1 MSQAQIDATALYCWL
16 LEFEKPKITGVRL
29 FEKERATA
37 AAHLLREQLLI
48 RTESV
53 EWLLCPD
60 CGEMARVLPQVTE
73 GNITLNCPECDEV
86 EAPVHSREIYQA
98 SLPKLVNSLLNGL
111 NLSLQGMK
119 PIVPDRVWHLGT
131 TEEKRGQLTT
141 WYFARSLSELSIAQR
156 LREHIGLEKTTQSCV
171 ILTSSQVPLPMGSPL
186 AGFDVRPL
194 FSMGRVGQSR
204 FEFFGDRLS
213 MPARQIIEEAA
224 FNTTLRYVETEAKVM
239 MDGKTFS
246 LDPSQRALLLALIQ
260 AIDHE
265 LGKDTLK
272 AACGSQAQ
280 RFSPIKCFDRNENT
294 QSVYHRFISY
304 LKDDQLYAL
313 SIPEED
319 SDWLF

>member
-1 MSQAQIDATALYCWL
+1 MSQAQVDATALYCWL
-16 LEFEKPKITGVRL
+16 LEFEKPKITGTQL
-29 FEKERATA
+29 FEKERAAA

-60 CGEMARVLPQVTE
+60 CGEMARVLPQVTD
-73 GNITLNCPECDEV
+73 GTISIKCPECEEV

-98 SLPKLVNSLLNGL
+98 SLPRLVNGLLTG
-111 NLSLQGMK
+111 LSLSTQGMK
-119 PIVPDRVWHLGT
+119 PIVPDRVWRLGT

-141 WYFARSLSELSIAQR
+141 WYFARSLSELSIAQL

-171 ILTSSQVPLPMGSPL
+171 ILTSSQLPLPLGSPL

-204 FEFFGDRLS
+204 FEFFGDRQP

-224 FNTTLRYVETEAKVM
+224 FNTTLRYVETEAKVYV
-239 MDGKTFS
+239 DGTAYP
-246 LDPSQRALLLALIQ
+246 LDRTQQLILLALIRST
-260 AIDHE
+260 DHE
-265 LGKDTLK
+265 LDKEALK

-280 RFSPIKCFDRNENT
+280 KFSPSRCFDKFEETRN
-294 QSVYHRFISY
+294 VYRTFIKY
-304 LKDDQLYAL
+304 LPGDMLYTL
-313 SIPEED
+313 ILPEED
-319 SDWLF
+319 RDWLN